1 MRKVKVTSVMK
12 KLLIVLGLLASTGLY
27 TNSQAQVNV
36 NINIGNQP
44 IWGPTGYD
52 YVNYY
57 YLPDLDIYY
66 YVPLQQWVY
75 NNGGRWITTTVL
87 PPQYSNYDLY
97 RMHKVVINDP
107 QPYLRNAVYRKQY
120 APFKGKYDQQPIRD
134 SRDSKYFVINNHPQ
148 HNQAVGGNN
157 RPQQSGNNRPQQGN
171 NNRPQQGGNNRQQQ
185 SPNKGQQQRP
195 GSNGGSQGGRGPR

>member
-1 MRKVKVTSVMK
+1 MK
-12 KLLIVLGLLASTGLY
+12 KFMIVLGLLAGTGLFQSSY
-27 TNSQAQVNV
+27 AQVNV
-36 NINIGNQP
+36 NINIGSQP

-66 YVPLQQWVY
+66 YVPLQQWIY

-107 QPYLRNAVYRKQY
+107 QPYLRNAAYRKQY

-134 SRDSKYFVINNHPQ
+134 SRDSRYYVINNHPM
-148 HNQAVGGNN
+148 HNQAGGNN
-157 RPQQSGNNRPQQGN
+157 RPQQQANNRPQQGN
-171 NNRPQQGGNNRQQQ
+171 NNRPQQGNNNRPEQRA
-185 SPNKGQQQRP
+185 NNGQQQRQ
-195 GSNGGSQGGRGPR
+195 GSNDRPQGGRGPR